1 LALANA
7 SKSGYNTLRDWR
19 FPIGDCRFSD
29 SVAHQIA
36 NRQSE
41 IGNPK
46 SPAEVCG
53 LPRLAQERPWLTSLL
68 LLAIAVLVVLAGW
81 LVVAIVPDDPQAL
94 LESGELRNRLLAV
107 YTGLTA
113 RPAQTADLVPI
124 AHTDGPPVGVNTF
137 LEQEVEEA
145 KLRRTLALARD
156 AGIGWIRQEFPW
168 DDIEIHGKGDFQDR
182 RTQPPK
188 SAWDKY
194 DRIVNL
200 AGEYGLHIVA
210 RLDTVPAWA
219 RPPGSTF
226 THPPTNLDDY
236 GDFVAT
242 VVSRYR
248 GRIRYYQI
256 WNEPNLAFEWG
267 NQNVNAADYARLLQ
281 VAYTRA
287 KAADPDCVII
297 AGALAPTIDPGPR
310 NRSDVHFLEEMYRDG
325 AAGYFDVLSTMAY
338 GLRSG
343 PDDRRIADQDV
354 NFSRPILL
362 REIMVRHGDA
372 AKPIWLSEMGWNAL
386 PQGFPE
392 TPRYGRVSEAQQA
405 HYTVRG
411 LQRIQAEWPWVGV
424 TFLWYLR
431 QPGNW
436 RDSQQEYYF
445 RLVDPDFTLR
455 PVYQAVQAYATRP
468 PVLEPGYHPASHW
481 AMQTQGVW
489 RTVPDAQADPSGL
502 SPSGRSFG
510 AYRLG
515 EVGAALS
522 FIFHGTDLDLVA
534 GDGRPGVLQVAIDG
548 SAAGVSL
555 PRDAAGQARLD
566 LASTS
571 GAGRF
576 PMARGLPDGEHH
588 VTITVVDGA
597 AAIAGFLVQRTPGF
611 PAGLLWAGAG
621 VAMVWAV
628 LWRLLGRD

>member
-1 LALANA
+1 MI
-7 SKSGYNTLRDWR
+7 YDFRV
-19 FPIGDCRFSD
+19 
-29 SVAHQIA
+29 SVADSATPSPPKIC
-36 NRQSE
+36 NR
-41 IGNPK
+41 K

-53 LPRLAQERPWLTSLL
+53 LQRLAQERPWLTSLL
-68 LLAIAVLVVLAGW
+68 LLAIAVLVVAAGW
-81 LVVAIVPDDPQAL
+81 LVVAIAQDDPQAL
-94 LESGELRNRLLAV
+94 LESGELRNRLLGI

-113 RPAQTADLVPI
+113 RPTQTADLAPI

-145 KLRRTLALARD
+145 KLRRTLALVRD

-182 RTQPPK
+182 RTSPSK

-200 AGEYGLHIVA
+200 TNEYGLRLVA

-226 THPPTNLDDY
+226 TYPPTNLDDY
-236 GDFVAT
+236 GDFVAA
-242 VVSRYR
+242 VVGRYR
-248 GRIRYYQI
+248 SKIRYYQI

-267 NQNVNAADYARLLQ
+267 EQNINAAAYARLLQ

-287 KAADPDCVII
+287 KSADPDCVII

-310 NRSDVHFLEEMYRDG
+310 NRSDVLFLEEMYRDG

-386 PQGFPE
+386 PSDFPE

-405 HYTVRG
+405 RYTVRG
-411 LQRIQAEWPWVGV
+411 LQCIQAEWPWVGV

-436 RDSQQEYYF
+436 QASQQEYYF
-445 RLVDPDFTLR
+445 RLVDPDFTPR

-468 PVLEPGYHPASHW
+468 PLLSPGYHPASHW
-481 AMQTQGVW
+481 AIQTQGAW
-489 RTVPDAQADPSGL
+489 QNLPDAQADPSRL
-502 SPSGRSFG
+502 SGQSFG
-510 AYRLG
+510 TYRLG
-515 EVGAALS
+515 EVGATLS
-522 FIFHGTDLDLVA
+522 FAFQGSDLDLVA
-534 GDGRPGVLQVAIDG
+534 RSDGRPGVLQVAIDG

-555 PRDAAGQARLD
+555 PRDAAGRAVLD
-566 LASTS
+566 LASAS
-571 GAGRF
+571 SAAARF
-576 PMARGLPDGEHH
+576 PIARGLPDGEHN
-588 VTITVVDGA
+588 VTITVADGA
-597 AAIAGFLVQRTPGF
+597 VAISGFIVQRTPGF
-611 PAGLLWAGAG
+611 PAGLLWAGVG
-621 VAMVWAV
+621 VALVWAF
-628 LWRLLGRD
+628 LWRLLAK

>member
-1 LALANA
+1 
-7 SKSGYNTLRDWR
+7 
-19 FPIGDCRFSD
+19 
-29 SVAHQIA
+29 
-36 NRQSE
+36 
-41 IGNPK
+41 
-46 SPAEVCG
+46 

-68 LLAIAVLVVLAGW
+68 LLALAVLVVLAGW
-81 LVVAIVPDDPQAL
+81 LIVAIVQDDPRAL

-113 RPAQTADLVPI
+113 RPTQTADLAPI

-156 AGIGWIRQEFPW
+156 AGIGWLRQEFPW

-200 AGEYGLHIVA
+200 SNEYGLRIVA

-226 THPPTNLDDY
+226 THPPTNLNDY
-236 GDFVAT
+236 GDFVAA
-242 VVSRYR
+242 VVGRYR
-248 GRIRYYQI
+248 GKIRYYQI

-267 NQNVNAADYARLLQ
+267 NQDVSAAAYARLLQ

-343 PDDRRIADQDV
+343 PDDRRIAYQDV

-372 AKPIWLSEMGWNAL
+372 TKPIWLSEMGWNAL
-386 PQGFPE
+386 PRDFPE
-392 TPRYGRVSEAQQA
+392 APRYGRVSEAQQA
-405 HYTVRG
+405 RYTVRG

-436 RDSQQEYYF
+436 QDSQQEYYF

-455 PVYQAVQAYATRP
+455 PLYQAVKAYATRP
-468 PVLEPGYHPASHW
+468 PVLAPGYHPASHW
-481 AMQTQGVW
+481 AIQTQGIW
-489 RTVPDAQADPSGL
+489 RISSDAQAV
-502 SPSGRSFG
+502 G

-515 EVGAALS
+515 EVGAALA
-522 FIFHGTDLDLVA
+522 FTFQGNDLVLVT
-534 GDGRPGVLQVAIDG
+534 GDGRPGALQVAIDG

-555 PRDAAGQARLD
+555 PRDAAGRAVLD
-566 LASTS
+566 LASA
-571 GAGRF
+571 GPGVGRF

-588 VTITVVDGA
+588 VAITVVDGTVA
-597 AAIAGFLVQRTPGF
+597 VSGFIVQRTPGF

-621 VAMVWAV
+621 VAMVWGI
-628 LWRLLGRD
+628 LWWLVERE

>member
-1 LALANA
+1 
-7 SKSGYNTLRDWR
+7 
-19 FPIGDCRFSD
+19 
-29 SVAHQIA
+29 
-36 NRQSE
+36 
-41 IGNPK
+41 
-46 SPAEVCG
+46 

-81 LVVAIVPDDPQAL
+81 LVVAIVPDDPRAL

-107 YTGLTA
+107 YTRLTA
-113 RPAQTADLVPI
+113 RPTQTADLAPI

-156 AGIGWIRQEFPW
+156 AGIGWLRQEFPW

-200 AGEYGLHIVA
+200 SNEYGLRIVA

-226 THPPTNLDDY
+226 THPPTNLNDY
-236 GDFVAT
+236 GDFVAA
-242 VVSRYR
+242 VVGRYR
-248 GRIRYYQI
+248 GKIRYYQI

-267 NQNVNAADYARLLQ
+267 NQDVSAAAYARLLQ

-343 PDDRRIADQDV
+343 PDDRRIAYQDV

-372 AKPIWLSEMGWNAL
+372 TKPIWLSEMGWNAL
-386 PQGFPE
+386 PRDFPE

-405 HYTVRG
+405 RYTVRG

-436 RDSQQEYYF
+436 QDSQQEYYF

-455 PVYQAVQAYATRP
+455 PLYQAVKAYATRP
-468 PVLEPGYHPASHW
+468 PVLAPGYHPASHW
-481 AMQTQGVW
+481 AIQTQGIW
-489 RTVPDAQADPSGL
+489 RISSDAQAV
-502 SPSGRSFG
+502 G

-515 EVGAALS
+515 EVGAALA
-522 FIFHGTDLDLVA
+522 FTFQGNDLVLVT
-534 GDGRPGVLQVAIDG
+534 GDGRPGALQVAIDG

-555 PRDAAGQARLD
+555 PRDAAGRAVLD
-566 LASTS
+566 LASA
-571 GAGRF
+571 GPGVGRF

-588 VTITVVDGA
+588 VAITVVDGTVA
-597 AAIAGFLVQRTPGF
+597 VSGFIVQRTPGF

-621 VAMVWAV
+621 VAMVWGI
-628 LWRLLGRD
+628 LWWLVERE